1 MSKPRKKILKF
12 FSLLIVPIVIFVV
25 LISTKLDQVDYLSIP
40 LVIFWVLAYIYLA
53 LWTIRGVW
61 RLIFHP
67 PGEDSVRFKESSAPI
82 RAKWLKDKIKY
93 SSSEKKEAKYK
104 KELDSLAE
112 NYDIDPPKTPEQILK
127 SLKNDQTKALKEA
140 QDSDS
145 RDLNLWRLITITL
158 QGFGEALDTIKSEY
172 DPLVRLAIVYM
183 YVEQLSDEYSSNE
196 SSSLGKFSYK
206 FFKQELSDEDWEIN
220 FEGTGPDE
228 GDFEVPSPWGNIIQ
242 DKIQSSYKELP
253 EHETRSNICV
263 MFCTDLV
270 SLIDDDDLIQR
281 FISLARDTLT
291 ESGFMT
297 KSAEGTFSSMEL

>member
-12 FSLLIVPIVIFVV
+12 FSLLIVPPV
-25 LISTKLDQVDYLSIP
+25 LIAVLFSTLEDPPLYFTIP
-40 LVIFWVLAYIYLA
+40 LIIIFALAYIYLA
-53 LWTIRGVW
+53 LWTLRGVW

-67 PGEDSVRFKESSAPI
+67 PGEDSVRFEESSAWI
-82 RAKWLKDKIKY
+82 RAKWLKEKI
-93 SSSEKKEAKYK
+93 SMTSSEKKEAKYR

-127 SLKNDQTKALKEA
+127 SLNDDRMKALKEA

-145 RDLNLWRLITITL
+145 RDLNLWRLITITIG
-158 QGFGEALDTIKSEY
+158 GFGEGLDTIKTEF

-183 YVEQLSDEYSSNE
+183 LVEQLSDKYSSNE
-196 SSSLGKFSYK
+196 SSSLGKVSYK

-228 GDFEVPSPWGNIIQ
+228 GDFEVPSPWGNMIQ
-242 DKIQSSYKELP
+242 GKIQSSYEELSD
-253 EHETRSNICV
+253 HQTKSNICV